1 MNIDPKGRQKRIFE
15 IAKELNISHN
25 DIIKFLEKEGIPC
38 KSIMTPVDESCYL
51 KILEEFAKEK
61 DVVERIRKEKAR
73 REAENKR
80 KAEEDARRTAE
91 LERRKLEDEIFKTA
105 LLFFNTAIQD
115 VFKYSL
121 NVQRQL
127 IQAVW
132 ENEKT
137 TNVLPEA
144 DKIQKVVPVEEKSSE
159 KPQVA
164 PVSAPSQI
172 SAAES
177 PKKKEK
183 KKLRRIKI
191 GDIESFVDQKG
202 GKRKPADLEAEKARH
217 LKKPGMDWS
226 ASDRL
231 VDAQIRKTMAKME
244 EKSTRKKYKK
254 ADSVADN
261 VETSKKI
268 RISDFATVDTLAS
281 MMGIDAADVIQKCMQ
296 MGSFVTMNQ
305 RLDFDTISVIC
316 DEFGFEAEKL
326 EHYGEEHLKIEDT
339 EEDIKKATPR
349 PPVVVIMGHVDH
361 GKTSLLDYIRRSN
374 VVAGESGGITQH
386 IGAYRVELPN
396 KKAITFL
403 DTPGHEAFTAMR
415 ARGAQVT
422 DIVILIVAADDS
434 VMPQTIEAINHAK
447 AANVPVVVAINK
459 IDKPEADVDRV
470 KRDLANHD
478 LLVESWGGKV
488 QTAEISAKTGK
499 GVDHL
504 LDLILLEAE
513 MLELKANYN
522 TQAKGTVIES
532 SIDKRLGPIATIIIK
547 KGTLKIGDPFVCGV
561 AFGKVRSIQDERGQR
576 LKKAE
581 PSDPVVISGFDFVP
595 KPGDTFAVVQDERD
609 ARKIAGERQKIEHE
623 QQKRQTKEWS
633 LDAISAQIAEGKI
646 KQLNVIL
653 KGDFDG
659 SVEAISQTLSE
670 LGNKEVAVS
679 ITHKAA
685 GNITESDVL
694 LAKTSQS
701 VIIGFN
707 VSADPKV
714 SDLAKKENVEIRHYS
729 IIYELTD
736 DINAALEGL
745 LTPDKVEEH
754 LGEAEVRVIFKIPKA
769 GMIAGSYVVEG
780 KVIRNAQA
788 RLKRDGQVIFEGPIE
803 SLKRFKDDVRE
814 VAEGYECGISL
825 YGSPD
830 YQVGDRIEFFEVKS
844 VKRTLA

>member
-1 MNIDPKGRQKRIFE
+1 MSIDPKGRQKRIFE

-25 DIIKFLEKEGIPC
+25 DIINFLEKEGIPC
-38 KSIMTPVDESCYL
+38 KSIMTPVDESCYMR
-51 KILEEFAKEK
+51 ILEEFAKEK
-61 DVVERIRKEKAR
+61 DVIERFRKEKAR

-80 KAEEDARRTAE
+80 KAEEDARRSAE
-91 LERRKLEDEIFKTA
+91 LERRKLEEEVYKSA
-105 LLFFNTAIQD
+105 LLFFGTAVQD

-121 NVQRQL
+121 DVQRQL
-127 IQAVW
+127 IEAVW
-132 ENEKT
+132 ETDKQSE
-137 TNVLPEA
+137 VLPESV
-144 DKIQKVVPVEEKSSE
+144 KTKKTVKEQPVESAPE
-159 KPQVA
+159 KPA
-164 PVSAPSQI
+164 ATPV
-172 SAAES
+172 AES
-177 PKKKEK
+177 LKKKEK

-191 GDIESFVDQKG
+191 DELEPRLEQKLA
-202 GKRKPADLEAEKARH
+202 KRKPTELDEEKARR
-217 LKKPGMDWS
+217 LKRSGGDW
-226 ASDRL
+226 AANDRL
-231 VDAQIRKTMAKME
+231 VDAVIRKTMAKMD
-244 EKSTRKKYKK
+244 EKTTRKKYKK
-254 ADSVADN
+254 TEVVTESA
-261 VETSKKI
+261 EISKKI
-268 RISDFATVDTLAS
+268 RISDFATVDMLAN
-281 MMGIDAADVIQKCMQ
+281 MMGVDAADVIQKCMQ
-296 MGSFVTMNQ
+296 LGSFVTRNQ
-305 RLDFDTISVIC
+305 RLDFDTIVVIC

-326 EHYGEEHLKIEDT
+326 EHYGEEHLKLEDT
-339 EEDIKKATPR
+339 EEDIENATPR

-422 DIVILIVAADDS
+422 DLVVLIVAADDS
-434 VMPQTIEAINHAK
+434 VKPQTIEAINHAR
-447 AANVPVVVAINK
+447 AANVPIVVAINK
-459 IDKPEADVDRV
+459 IDKPEADVERV
-470 KRDLANHD
+470 KRDLANNNV
-478 LLVESWGGKV
+478 LVESWGGKV

-499 GVDHL
+499 GIDHL

-513 MLELKANYN
+513 MLELKANYD
-522 TQAKGTVIES
+522 TLAKGTVIES
-532 SIDKRLGPIATIIIK
+532 SIDKRQGPIATIIVK
-547 KGTLKIGDPFVCGV
+547 KGTMKIGDPFVCG
-561 AFGKVRSIQDERGQR
+561 AAYGRVRSIQDERGQR
-576 LKKAE
+576 LTKAE
-581 PSDPVVISGFDFVP
+581 PSDPVVISGFDCLP
-595 KPGDTFAVVQDERD
+595 KPADIFAIVQDERD
-609 ARKIAGERQKIEHE
+609 ARKIASERQKIEHE
-623 QQKRQTKEWS
+623 HQKRQTKEWS

-659 SVEAISQTLSE
+659 SVEAIAQTLSE
-670 LGNKEVAVS
+670 LGNAEVAVG

-707 VSADPKV
+707 VTANPKV

-754 LGEAEVRVIFKIPKA
+754 LGEAEVREVFKIPRA
-769 GMIAGSYVVEG
+769 GMIAGSYIVEG
-780 KVIRNAQA
+780 KVTRNARA
-788 RLKRDGQVIFEGPIE
+788 RLKRDGQMIFEGQVE
-803 SLKRFKDDVRE
+803 SLKRFKDDVKE
-814 VAEGYECGISL
+814 VNEGYECGIALQGAS
-825 YGSPD
+825 D
-830 YQVGDRIEFFEVKS
+830 YQAGDRIEFFEVKS

>member
-1 MNIDPKGRQKRIFE
+1 M
-15 IAKELNISHN
+15 
-25 DIIKFLEKEGIPC
+25 
-38 KSIMTPVDESCYL
+38 

-61 DVVERIRKEKAR
+61 DVVERIRKERAR

-80 KAEEDARRTAE
+80 KAEEEARRAAE
-91 LERRKLEDEIFKTA
+91 LERRKLEEEVFKSA
-105 LLFFNTAIQD
+105 LLFLNVAVQD
-115 VFKYSL
+115 VFKYSRD
-121 NVQRQL
+121 VQRQL
-127 IQAVW
+127 IAAVW
-132 ENEKT
+132 ETEKT
-137 TNVLPEA
+137 TDVLPETGKA
-144 DKIQKVVPVEEKSSE
+144 KKITKQPPAEVTSA
-159 KPQVA
+159 KPATA
-164 PVSAPSQI
+164 PI
-172 SAAES
+172 AETL
-177 PKKKEK
+177 KKKEK

-191 GDIESFVDQKG
+191 DELEPRLEQKT
-202 GKRKPADLEAEKARH
+202 GKRKPTETEAEKARH
-217 LKKPGMDWS
+217 LKRPGTDW
-226 ASDRL
+226 ATSDRL
-231 VDAQIRKTMAKME
+231 VDAQIRKTMAKMD
-244 EKSTRKKYKK
+244 EKTTRKKYKK
-254 ADSVADN
+254 SDLVIED
-261 VETSKKI
+261 VEVSKKI

-281 MMGIDAADVIQKCMQ
+281 MMGVDAADVIQKCMQ
-296 MGSFVTMNQ
+296 LGSFVTMNQ

-316 DEFGFEAEKL
+316 DEFGFQAEKL
-326 EHYGEEHLKIEDT
+326 EHYGEEHLKIEDS
-339 EEDIKKATPR
+339 EEDIENASPR

-361 GKTSLLDYIRRSN
+361 GKTSLLDYIRRAN

-422 DIVILIVAADDS
+422 DIVVLIVAADDS

-447 AANVPVVVAINK
+447 AANVPMVVAINK

-478 LLVESWGGKV
+478 VLVENWGGKV
-488 QTAEISAKTGK
+488 QTAEISAKSGK
-499 GVDHL
+499 GIDHL

-513 MLELKANYN
+513 MLELKANFD

-532 SIDKRLGPIATIIIK
+532 SIDRRQGPIATIIIK

-595 KPGDTFAVVQDERD
+595 KPADTFAVVQDERD

-623 QQKRQTKEWS
+623 HQKRQTKEWS
-633 LDAISAQIAEGKI
+633 LDTISAQIAEGKI

-659 SVEAISQTLSE
+659 SVEAISQTLAE
-670 LGNKEVAVS
+670 LGNEEVAVS

-685 GNITESDVL
+685 GNISESDVL
-694 LAKTSQS
+694 LAKTSQA

-707 VSADPKV
+707 VTADPKV
-714 SDLAKKENVEIRHYS
+714 ADLAKKENVEIRHYS
-729 IIYELTD
+729 VIYELTD

-754 LGEAEVRVIFKIPKA
+754 LGEAEVREVFKIPKA
-769 GMIAGSYVVEG
+769 GLIAGSYVVEG
-780 KVIRNAQA
+780 KIARNAQA
-788 RLKRDGQVIFEGPIE
+788 RIKRNGQVVFEGLVE

-814 VAEGYECGISL
+814 VNEGYECGISL
-825 YGSPD
+825 QGSPD
-830 YQVGDRIEFFEVKS
+830 FQIGDRIEFFEVKS